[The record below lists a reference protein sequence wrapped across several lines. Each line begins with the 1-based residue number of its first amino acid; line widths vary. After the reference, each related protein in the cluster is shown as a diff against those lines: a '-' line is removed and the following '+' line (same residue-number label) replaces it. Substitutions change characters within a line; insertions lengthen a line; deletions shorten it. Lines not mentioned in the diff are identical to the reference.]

1 MKSCENLLV
10 QARLLTIYDV
20 FNFFYF
26 IFFKQQAITLMNT
39 MKTTLSNSTSLSGL
53 VAVMTATSDFVSN
66 DAVTEDDD
74 AVVRK
79 KKLFWRNT
87 LFFLKNINQVEN
99 ILKIQKFKIKTLST
113 SDFLSNDAEGDDA
126 W

>member
-1 MKSCENLLV
+1 
-10 QARLLTIYDV
+10 
-20 FNFFYF
+20 
-26 IFFKQQAITLMNT
+26 MNT

-79 KKLFWRNT
+79 IKV
-87 LFFLKNINQVEN
+87 FFDVTH
-99 ILKIQKFKIKTLST
+99 F
-113 SDFLSNDAEGDDA
+113 F
-126 W
+126 

>member
-1 MKSCENLLV
+1 
-10 QARLLTIYDV
+10 
-20 FNFFYF
+20 
-26 IFFKQQAITLMNT
+26 MNT

-79 KKLFWRNT
+79 KKLFRCNT
-87 LFFLKNINQVEN
+87 LSFF
-99 ILKIQKFKIKTLST
+99 
-113 SDFLSNDAEGDDA
+113 
-126 W
+126 